1 MVYVDMRGAPRT
13 APRQKISLGAPSQTA
28 KGKQI
33 LHDPDDSP
41 DNHPSPIW
49 WDQEVIRSRRG
60 SSSTPKK
67 PSDHYCCECGKPEK
81 PKRLQSMVVKRP
93 REETPSLSPRRLP
106 QKRVSVFNRLQ
117 STTHEVQK
125 QMSSLVIT
133 APQEGRPRMVKPPGF
148 VSPNHWFK
156 VRHPKFPQPEI
167 PLSKSQKWR
176 RQRIR
181 QADRLAQGIPTPP
194 PILPKRSFAPQ
205 YLQKKPHM
213 EYRPVQKPAF
223 QHEEP
228 SSVEIPKV
236 RKPAWKDILA
246 KPRPINIRSSED
258 MLVVQEETP
267 VTKVSSSLASL
278 SCNMVFV
285 LPTAFMAKEG
295 QPSSMDGDVE
305 ASGDTPE
312 ISSIAPVA
320 NIPVLKA
327 STPEASDSQIPSIV
341 VLKDEPTAYRPSPVA
356 SVLFEKLDPLMTQH
370 LRPLYIQGHLDGIPV
385 NRILVDNGSAAN
397 LMPRFM
403 LVKLGKGDQDLLPSS
418 ASISDFA
425 GGITTAQ
432 GIIIMNLQVGTK
444 TLTTP
449 FFVVNSRSSYNLL
462 LGRDWIHVCMAV
474 PSTLHQCLIFGH
486 GDDVE
491 VVWADKRPFLA
502 SSNHADAKLYDNEI
516 SPIKFTGTD
525 KYGKPT
531 AITLSTRTSVD
542 EFKAIYKQLAAMARS
557 LDSED
562 NSVLTTELFFEGD
575 SIPPDDVIQLEDL
588 EAPPAKLDDL
598 KADVQD
604 PLEELAINQFGG
616 IYRCNSEEIA
626 PYYMAARQLLD
637 EFDDA
642 SLHHIP
648 RRFNQEA
655 NELAQ
660 IATGIKIPQ
669 GWYKRTITIRK
680 RSLPSIKRRSAS
692 MEIFSTDLEGQ
703 EEDWRT
709 EIITF
714 LKHPNLFS
722 TKKIRERAAQYVLIA
737 DELYKK
743 SLEDDLLLKCIGPQ
757 EALKHLLFEA
767 GLLVA
772 AKG

>member
-1 MVYVDMRGAPRT
+1 MPGPQGFILPQYQASSSSSQFNHPGEQKDVPAGGKLRMGAASHPGAVPGKWKDPNPLFTGASNVVPAKGILPSPTPQNSVLLSKEQVIEYVQDQFGPALQKFGRPIYKKPYNEAVDRVEFPKGYKDRIDKGDFKFPEVANKGMAVDEDPFLADFGANMVYVDIRGAPRT
-13 APRQKISLGAPSQTA
+13 APRQKISLGAPSQAA

-33 LHDPDDSP
+33 LHDSDDSP
-41 DNHPSPIW
+41 DDHPSPIW

-60 SSSTPKK
+60 SSSILKK

-117 STTHEVQK
+117 PTTHEVQK

-133 APQEGRPRMVKPPGF
+133 APQEGRPRMVKPPGS

-156 VRHPKFPQPEI
+156 VKHPKFPQPEI
-167 PLSKSQKWR
+167 PLSKSQKRR

-205 YLQKKPHM
+205 YMQKKPRM
-213 EYRPVQKPAF
+213 EYRPVQKSAS

-228 SSVEIPKV
+228 SSVERRTTIFYGWRCIK
-236 RKPAWKDILA
+236 
-246 KPRPINIRSSED
+246 
-258 MLVVQEETP
+258 
-267 VTKVSSSLASL
+267 
-278 SCNMVFV
+278 
-285 LPTAFMAKEG
+285 
-295 QPSSMDGDVE
+295 

-320 NIPVLKA
+320 TIPVLKA
-327 STPEASDSQIPSIV
+327 STPEASESQIPSIV

-356 SVLFEKLDPLMTQH
+356 SVLFEKPDPLMTQH

-432 GIIIMNLQVGTK
+432 
-444 TLTTP
+444 
-449 FFVVNSRSSYNLL
+449 
-462 LGRDWIHVCMAV
+462 
-474 PSTLHQCLIFGH
+474 
-486 GDDVE
+486 
-491 VVWADKRPFLA
+491 
-502 SSNHADAKLYDNEI
+502 DAKLYDNEI
-516 SPIKFTGTD
+516 SPVKFTGTD

-531 AITLSTRTSVD
+531 AITLSTQTSVD
-542 EFKAIYKQLAAMARS
+542 EFKAIYKQLAAMARLIAHITEESLRS

-562 NSVLTTELFFEGD
+562 NSVLMTELFLEGD
-575 SIPPDDVIQLEDL
+575 NTPPDDVIQLEDL

-604 PLEELAINQFGG
+604 PLEEVNLG
-616 IYRCNSEEIA
+616 SEDHPKPMYLSQRLPEVVKNAYIE
-626 PYYMAARQLLD
+626 LL
-637 EFDDA
+637 
-642 SLHHIP
+642 
-648 RRFNQEA
+648 
-655 NELAQ
+655 
-660 IATGIKIPQ
+660 
-669 GWYKRTITIRK
+669 
-680 RSLPSIKRRSAS
+680 
-692 MEIFSTDLEGQ
+692 
-703 EEDWRT
+703 
-709 EIITF
+709 
-714 LKHPNLFS
+714 
-722 TKKIRERAAQYVLIA
+722 RE
-737 DELYKK
+737 
-743 SLEDDLLLKCIGPQ
+743 
-757 EALKHLLFEA
+757 
-767 GLLVA
+767 
-772 AKG
+772 

>member
-1 MVYVDMRGAPRT
+1 M
-13 APRQKISLGAPSQTA
+13 
-28 KGKQI
+28 
-33 LHDPDDSP
+33 
-41 DNHPSPIW
+41 
-49 WDQEVIRSRRG
+49 
-60 SSSTPKK
+60 
-67 PSDHYCCECGKPEK
+67 
-81 PKRLQSMVVKRP
+81 
-93 REETPSLSPRRLP
+93 
-106 QKRVSVFNRLQ
+106 
-117 STTHEVQK
+117 
-125 QMSSLVIT
+125 
-133 APQEGRPRMVKPPGF
+133 
-148 VSPNHWFK
+148 
-156 VRHPKFPQPEI
+156 
-167 PLSKSQKWR
+167 
-176 RQRIR
+176 
-181 QADRLAQGIPTPP
+181 
-194 PILPKRSFAPQ
+194 
-205 YLQKKPHM
+205 QKKPRM
-213 EYRPVQKPAF
+213 EYCPVQKLAS

-228 SSVEIPKV
+228 SSVEVPKA

-258 MLVVQEETP
+258 MLVVQEEAP
-267 VTKVSSSLASL
+267 VTKVSSSLANL
-278 SCNMVFV
+278 TCNMVFV
-285 LPTAFMAKEG
+285 LPTAFMAREG

-320 NIPVLKA
+320 TIPVLKA
-327 STPEASDSQIPSIV
+327 SIPEASESQIPSIV
-341 VLKDEPTAYRPSPVA
+341 VLKDEPIAYRPSPVA
-356 SVLFEKLDPLMTQH
+356 SVLFEKPDPLMTQH
-370 LRPLYIQGHLDGIPV
+370 LRPLCIQGHLDGIPV
-385 NRILVDNGSAAN
+385 NRILVDKGSVAN

-474 PSTLHQCLIFGH
+474 PSTLHQCLIFWH

-516 SPIKFTGTD
+516 SPVKFTGTD

-531 AITLSTRTSVD
+531 AITLSTQTSVD
-542 EFKAIYKQLAAMARS
+542 EFKAIYKQLAAMARLIAHITEESLRS

-575 SIPPDDVIQLEDL
+575 NTPPDDVIQLEDL

-604 PLEELAINQFGG
+604 PLEEAEYEGIIIGLEILREMGAATIEVIGDSQLVINQLGG
-616 IYRCNSEEIA
+616 TYRCNSEEIA

-637 EFDDA
+637 EFDYA
-642 SLHHIP
+642 SLLYIP

-669 GWYKRTITIRK
+669 GWYKRTITIQR
-680 RSLPSIKRRSAS
+680 RSLPSVKRRSAS
-692 MEIFSTDLEGQ
+692 MEIFTTDLGGQ

-714 LKHPNLFS
+714 LKHPNLSS
-722 TKKIRERAAQYVLIA
+722 TKKIRERAVQYVLIE

-743 SLEDDLLLKCIGPQ
+743 SLEDDLLLKCVGPQ
-757 EALKHLLFEA
+757 ESLKVDWDKEKSCFQTIAAALGNFYAMHPPFLPNPSGDGLQFYKKRRKPFRSNQAEEISPQSTEDHEMEGDIDHELISEAETAWAQREWSIQHVLFPSMRLFFKPPTSMA
-767 GLLVA
+767 TNGTFVQVA
-772 AKG
+772 SLEKLYKIFERC